1 MRHLLSF
8 FTNPI
13 LLLILSL
20 LTWLYFSN
28 WNESIP
34 LNFALFVHPFYHIII
49 TILLAERFTK
59 PILNKIDSLEI
70 INDEIDK
77 LEYEEYINSFKIRKD
92 ESMESIIN
100 SHNVNFPTLQQFTF
114 GKHISSYLNNKF
126 SDAIIWCIGLY
137 LFGGIIVIFVNNP
150 PYSLLQIFFGLSY
163 WILLSILFY
172 SVSEGFIKIKL
183 SDIFGRKYY
192 DQYFSKNLKTIF
204 LHKTYSSLFI
214 LGLIVIIILIK
225 YFSK

>member
-1 MRHLLSF
+1 MRHLLNL

-20 LTWLYFSN
+20 LSWLYFNN

-34 LNFALFVHPFYHIII
+34 LNFALFIHPFYHIII

-70 INDEIDK
+70 TNDEVDK
-77 LEYEEYINSFKIRKD
+77 LEYEEYIESFKINKD
-92 ESMESIIN
+92 VSMKSQIELTN
-100 SHNVNFPTLQQFTF
+100 LRLPTFQQFTF

-126 SDAIIWCIGLY
+126 LNAFIWFMGLY

-172 SVSEGFIKIKL
+172 RISEGFIKIKL

-214 LGLIVIIILIK
+214 LGLIVFILFIK
-225 YFSK
+225 YFTK